1 MRLSTICFRACA
13 LTAAPVFF
21 SLWTAEAQ
29 TTQVDL
35 KTQAKTID
43 FTKAAST
50 KPFKT
55 GTSLPTTCA
64 VGDSYFKTDAS
75 AGQNIYSCTAVNTWT
90 VQSGG
95 GGSAFP
101 PFAGNS
107 NTVLGT
113 DGTSANWYALAGD
126 ISGAPNSVQ
135 VTGLRGRPVAA
146 TTPTDGQILRWNAT
160 AYDWEPTTI
169 ATSGGSSS
177 SATTGGDL
185 YGPLNNVTVTRL
197 QTNAVA
203 ALTPANGQ
211 VLTWVQSAGQWQ
223 PLTPASGTSSGS
235 GGSSTASVGLLGV
248 TYVSANTLTVG
259 AGCSLANPCNVR
271 FGNNVIAITASSTV
285 TWQSGAGTAF
295 LYVTSTGS
303 VAVGSSLS
311 LSCSSGC
318 VIAAGI
324 NSFPVNTIP
333 VYTWSANLTGW
344 DSAGGRDSRAYL
356 ANKLLGAGTGVL
368 LVESSQQSTIGID
381 TTLILTYTNGVA
393 TLAFGTLAAN
403 SCGSDLTVAV
413 PGAVV
418 GDSVAPGW
426 PSALPGSVLGNM
438 RVSAANTVSVRL
450 CNLASAAATVASA
463 SYRATIVRGL

>member
-1 MRLSTICFRACA
+1 MRLSTIRFRACA
-13 LTAAPVFF
+13 LTAAPLYFC
-21 SLWTAEAQ
+21 LWSANAQ

-35 KTQAKTID
+35 KTQTKNVD
-43 FTKAAST
+43 FTKASST

-64 VGDSYFKTDAS
+64 VGE
-75 AGQNIYSCTAVNTWT
+75 NIYSCTAVNTWT

-95 GGSAFP
+95 GGSSFP
-101 PFAGNS
+101 PFAGNA

-113 DGTSANWYALAGD
+113 DGTSASWYTLSGD
-126 ISGAPNSVQ
+126 VSGAPNRLQ
-135 VTGLRGRPVAA
+135 VTGLRGLPIST
-146 TTPTDGQILRWNAT
+146 TTPSDGQVLRWNAT
-160 AYDWEPTTI
+160 AYDWEPGTVAASANTT
-169 ATSGGSSS
+169 

-185 YGPLNNVTVTRL
+185 YGPLSNITVTRL
-197 QTNAVA
+197 QNNAVA
-203 ALTPANGQ
+203 ALTPVNGQ

-223 PLTPASGTSSGS
+223 PLTPTSGS
-235 GGSSTASVGLLGV
+235 SNGSGSSSSSSVGLLGV
-248 TYVSANTLTVG
+248 TYVSANTLTIG

-295 LYVTSTGS
+295 VYVTSTGS

-318 VIAAGI
+318 VVAAGVR
-324 NSFPVNTIP
+324 SFPVNSIP
-333 VYTWSANLTGW
+333 VYTWSSNLTGW

-381 TTLILTYTNGVA
+381 TTLIPTYTNGVA
-393 TLAFGTLAAN
+393 TLAFGTLGAN
-403 SCGSDLTVAV
+403 SCGSDLTLAV

-426 PSALPGSVLGNM
+426 PAALPGSVLGNM

-450 CNLASAAATVASA
+450 CNLAGSAATVASA